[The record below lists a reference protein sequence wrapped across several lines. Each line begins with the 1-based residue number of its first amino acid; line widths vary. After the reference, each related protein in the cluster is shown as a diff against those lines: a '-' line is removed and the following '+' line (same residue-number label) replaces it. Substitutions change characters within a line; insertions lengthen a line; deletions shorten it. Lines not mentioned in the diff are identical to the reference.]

1 MNTPPADIAPTLPP
15 PQPISLND
23 ILTKYTEKPDL
34 LELILLSKVE
44 EDRRR
49 TEEIKLRSKQIDFM
63 LQKQHPSSCCSSSS
77 SPPSSMIHPPAL
89 RQQPTTSSSPLH
101 PPVNIRTPSPDLQQQ
116 SVSPTSPTQ
125 SHSSQYYP
133 PSPPTT
139 SHHAVIVADKPS
151 SSSSSSSASL
161 SSSLANSTKPDQSS
175 AATTT
180 PSTASLVHA
189 KRRRRRQKMQAV
201 TKTVETRDF
210 PYHDDYLWKNNGNT
224 VHKASGTKSI
234 YYKCANHPKGCPVNK
249 TVTFK
254 EHGQY
259 LIKYRGEHL
268 NTCHRIKRVIDV

>member
-1 MNTPPADIAPTLPP
+1 MSCKEKDISGPFFLFFSTTTMNTPPADAAPTLPQT
-15 PQPISLND
+15 QPISLND

-49 TEEIKLRSKQIDFM
+49 TEEIKLRSKQLDYM
-63 LQKQHPSSCCSSSS
+63 LQNQHPSSPPSCCSPS
-77 SPPSSMIHPPAL
+77 SPSTTHAI
-89 RQQPTTSSSPLH
+89 RQTTPL

-116 SVSPTSPTQ
+116 QHVSSTSTVQ

-133 PSPPTT
+133 PSPPSTNAA
-139 SHHAVIVADKPS
+139 AVVADKS
-151 SSSSSSSASL
+151 SSSSSSSL
-161 SSSLANSTKPDQSS
+161 PLANLLDQSS
-175 AATTT
+175 ATTARSTTT
-180 PSTASLVHA
+180 TTSSLVQA

-234 YYKCANHPKGCPVNK
+234 YYKCANHPKVHTYIYARN
-249 TVTFK
+249 
-254 EHGQY
+254 
-259 LIKYRGEHL
+259 
-268 NTCHRIKRVIDV
+268 

>member
-49 TEEIKLRSKQIDFM
+49 TEEIKLRSKQIDYM

-77 SPPSSMIHPPAL
+77 PSMTHPPAL
-89 RQQPTTSSSPLH
+89 RQQQQPTSSSPLH
-101 PPVNIRTPSPDLQQQ
+101 PPVNIRTPSPDPQQQ
-116 SVSPTSPTQ
+116 QNNVSPTSPTQ

-133 PSPPTT
+133 PSPPST
-139 SHHAVIVADKPS
+139 SHYVADKPTSSSSHAS
-151 SSSSSSSASL
+151 SSSSSPL
-161 SSSLANSTKPDQSS
+161 STKPGQSS
-175 AATTT
+175 AATNT
-180 PSTASLVHA
+180 PSTASLVQA

>member
-1 MNTPPADIAPTLPP
+1 MNTPPADAALTLPP

-49 TEEIKLRSKQIDFM
+49 TEEIKLRSKQIDYM
-63 LQKQHPSSCCSSSS
+63 LQKQNPSSSPSCCSSSS
-77 SPPSSMIHPPAL
+77 PSITQQL
-89 RQQPTTSSSPLH
+89 RQPTPSPLH
-101 PPVNIRTPSPDLQQQ
+101 PVNIRTPSPDPQH
-116 SVSPTSPTQ
+116 VSPTSPTQ
-125 SHSSQYYP
+125 VHSSQYYP
-133 PSPPTT
+133 PSPPSTNNIA
-139 SHHAVIVADKPS
+139 SAVADKSSSPASPS
-151 SSSSSSSASL
+151 SSSPLGKSL
-161 SSSLANSTKPDQSS
+161 DQS
-175 AATTT
+175 
-180 PSTASLVHA
+180 PKVSTASLVHA

-254 EHGQY
+254 EQGQY

>member
-1 MNTPPADIAPTLPP
+1 MQEKDMPVPLFFLSTTTMNTPPADIAPTLPP

-49 TEEIKLRSKQIDFM
+49 TEEIKLRSKQIDYM
-63 LQKQHPSSCCSSSS
+63 LQKQHPSSCCSP
-77 SPPSSMIHPPAL
+77 PPSMTHPPAL
-89 RQQPTTSSSPLH
+89 RQQQPTTSSPSPLH
-101 PPVNIRTPSPDLQQQ
+101 PPVNIRTPSPDPQQQ

-139 SHHAVIVADKPS
+139 SHHALAVADKP

-161 SSSLANSTKPDQSS
+161 SSSTKPGQSS
-175 AATTT
+175 T

-234 YYKCANHPKGCPVNK
+234 YYKCANHPKVHLQ
-249 TVTFK
+249 TFMLCQQ
-254 EHGQY
+254 HVY
-259 LIKYRGEHL
+259 
-268 NTCHRIKRVIDV
+268 IDIIL